1 MQTATFK
8 GHEEVLMAVKNWVK
22 KYACFKELNL
32 ENTVQSDVTG
42 LLANVCMYKGTWKK
56 SENHLVTVYNSF
68 SYTDDI
74 KYEARVLVVPTSDDD
89 VVLAIL
95 VPNVSDVLKDL
106 AAKLF
111 EGGLTSALSSIQP
124 AFAATCEQTIP
135 TFEFQSMQKLQDSNK
150 HTSATQY
157 GEVRVDGGGVDIK
170 VLTCLPVDKTKL
182 SSDAKAPSICNKCF
196 SFAVVFRDIPIFTG
210 QLSP

>member
-74 KYEARVLVVPTSDDD
+74 KYEAR
-89 VVLAIL
+89 
-95 VPNVSDVLKDL
+95 
-106 AAKLF
+106 
-111 EGGLTSALSSIQP
+111 
-124 AFAATCEQTIP
+124 
-135 TFEFQSMQKLQDSNK
+135 DSNK